1 MIMKKKV
8 VKTTNTPTPKKENT
22 STTKTPVRTV
32 TPSVITHEGDSMR
45 DLFFIIKGQYRKGLE
60 PSFMNKV
67 SGEVSHIG
75 GYDPY
80 SKDTENWYML
90 VDKITFQCMS
100 CGSDLEKVVKGVYTA
115 IVKRKGSAKKY
126 FKHVSD
132 TTSDDYYETH
142 YLGRTPLNHD
152 QRQKKAEGRCP
163 RVSPIM
169 RELYSA
175 IYHEYGD
182 FYRDLIEE
190 QEDRAYHDLEEWV
203 KENKPINKTKKRLA
217 KTKIQKTEMETP
229 RNSVV
234 KTTEKVVKP
243 KVKLGVKK
251 LSLTS

>member
-8 VKTTNTPTPKKENT
+8 VKTTEPTPKKENT
-22 STTKTPVRTV
+22 SSTKTPVRTV
-32 TPSVITHEGDSMR
+32 TPSVITHDGDSMR
-45 DLFFIIKGQYRKGLE
+45 GLFFVVKGQYRKGLE
-60 PSFMNKV
+60 PSFVNRV
-67 SGEVSHIG
+67 SGDVNHIG

-90 VDKITFQCMS
+90 MDKITFQCLA

-115 IVKRKGSAKKY
+115 IMKRKGSAKKY

-132 TTSDDYYETH
+132 TTSDDYYEVH

-175 IYHEYGD
+175 VYNEYGD
-182 FYRDLIEE
+182 FFRDLIEE
-190 QEDRAYHDLEEWV
+190 QEDLAYENLKEER
-203 KENKPINKTKKRLA
+203 PINKTRKLVSKN
-217 KTKIQKTEMETP
+217 KVKNTEMEKSNTSQVIETQTP
-229 RNSVV
+229 
-234 KTTEKVVKP
+234 KKLVKP
-243 KVKLGVKK
+243 KTKLGVKK
-251 LSLTS
+251 LSME

>member
-8 VKTTNTPTPKKENT
+8 AKTTTPTPKKENT
-22 STTKTPVRTV
+22 SSTKTHVRTV

-45 DLFFIIKGQYRKGLE
+45 GLFFIVKGQYSRGLE
-60 PSFMNKV
+60 PSFVNKV
-67 SGEVSHIG
+67 SGDVNHIG

-90 VDKITFQCMS
+90 MDKITFQCLA

-115 IVKRKGSAKKY
+115 IMKRKGSAKKY

-142 YLGRTPLNHD
+142 YLGHTPLNHD
-152 QRQKKAEGRCP
+152 QRVKKAEGRCP

-169 RELYSA
+169 QELYSA
-175 IYHEYGD
+175 IYSEYGD
-182 FYRDLIEE
+182 FFNDLIEE
-190 QEDRAYHDLEEWV
+190 QEDLAYHDLEEWV
-203 KENKPINKTKKRLA
+203 RESKPINKTKKRLA
-217 KTKIQKTEMETP
+217 KTKVQKTEMETP
-229 RNSVV
+229 KKSVV
-234 KTTEKVVKP
+234 KTSSKMVKP

-251 LSLTS
+251 LSLG

>member
-8 VKTTNTPTPKKENT
+8 VKTTEPTPKKENT
-22 STTKTPVRTV
+22 SSTTKTPVRTA
-32 TPSVITHEGDSMR
+32 TPSVITHDGDSMR
-45 DLFFIIKGQYRKGLE
+45 GLFFVVKGKYRKGLE
-60 PSFMNKV
+60 PSFVNRV
-67 SGEVSHIG
+67 SGDVNHIG

-90 VDKITFQCMS
+90 MDKITFQCLA

-115 IVKRKGSAKKY
+115 IMKRKGSAKKY

-132 TTSDDYYETH
+132 TTSDDYYEVH

-175 IYHEYGD
+175 VYNEYGD
-182 FYRDLIEE
+182 FFKDLIEE
-190 QEDRAYHDLEEWV
+190 QEDLAYENLKEER
-203 KENKPINKTKKRLA
+203 PINKTRKLVSKNKVKNTDME
-217 KTKIQKTEMETP
+217 KTTTSQVIETP
-229 RNSVV
+229 AP
-234 KTTEKVVKP
+234 KKLVKP
-243 KVKLGVKK
+243 KTKLGVKK
-251 LSLTS
+251 LSME